1 MFYFYNYFV
10 VYFFCDDWWLEL
22 CIFWIFFI
30 IIIMIKI
37 GKRKGSMR
45 YDLGLFEIIYIYL
58 LFREVWIFRKC
69 DVEINELW
77 YIGFS

>member
-1 MFYFYNYFV
+1 
-10 VYFFCDDWWLEL
+10 
-22 CIFWIFFI
+22 
-30 IIIMIKI
+30 MIKI

-58 LFREVWIFRKC
+58 LFREVRIFRKC

>member
-1 MFYFYNYFV
+1 
-10 VYFFCDDWWLEL
+10 
-22 CIFWIFFI
+22 
-30 IIIMIKI
+30 MIKI

-77 YIGFS
+77 YICFS